1 MRTIA
6 LGSRTTTGVGTAVAP
21 FDKFVLGDSKVGVF
35 QATFTSTGTAKLEG
49 RLNGASDYTEVASIT
64 NADTS
69 KAKVVALMPDM
80 RLNVTAVSGTVAGFL
95 GV

>member
-21 FDKFVLGDSKVGVF
+21 FDKFVLDDSKVGVF
-35 QATFTSTGTAKLEG
+35 QATFTNTGTAKLEG
-49 RLNGASDYTEVASIT
+49 RLSGASTYTEIASIT
-64 NADTS
+64 SADTS
-69 KAKVVALMPDM
+69 QAKVVALMPDM
-80 RLNVTAVSGTVAGFL
+80 RLSVTAVSGTVTGFL